1 MSEENKEIK
10 SEDKN
15 TVKPVEAPK
24 AEAPKPEAPKQEA
37 PKVEAPKAEAPK
49 QEAPKAEAPKAEAPK
64 ADAPKPAEEKKKE
77 KPSNCAAC
85 NKSIKKKRYYYRNGK
100 YFCTQRCFKTTVK
113 KASQEAKDSPAEAG
127 TKQ

>member
-10 SEDKN
+10 PENKDIVN
-15 TVKPVEAPK
+15 PTEASK
-24 AEAPKPEAPKQEA
+24 AEAPKSEAPKQET

-49 QEAPKAEAPKAEAPK
+49 QDAPKAEAPK
-64 ADAPKPAEEKKKE
+64 ADVPKPEEKKRE
-77 KPSNCAAC
+77 KPSNCAVC

-113 KASQEAKDSPAEAG
+113 KASQEAKGLPAETG
-127 TKQ
+127 TK

>member
-10 SEDKN
+10 PDNKDTAKPSE
-15 TVKPVEAPK
+15 TPK
-24 AEAPKPEAPKQEA
+24 AEALKPEAPKQEA
-37 PKVEAPKAEAPK
+37 PKVEVPKS
-49 QEAPKAEAPKAEAPK
+49 
-64 ADAPKPAEEKKKE
+64 DAPKPEEKKKE
-77 KPSNCAAC
+77 KPSNCAVC

-113 KASQEAKDSPAEAG
+113 KTSQEAKDSPAETG

>member
-10 SEDKN
+10 SENEN
-15 TVKPVEAPK
+15 TAKPSEAPK
-24 AEAPKPEAPKQEA
+24 QDAPKPEEPKQEAPKTETPKQAEPKQEEPKPEAPK
-37 PKVEAPKAEAPK
+37 
-49 QEAPKAEAPKAEAPK
+49 
-64 ADAPKPAEEKKKE
+64 PAEKKKKE

-113 KASQEAKDSPAEAG
+113 KADKDAADNPAETE
-127 TKQ
+127 TK